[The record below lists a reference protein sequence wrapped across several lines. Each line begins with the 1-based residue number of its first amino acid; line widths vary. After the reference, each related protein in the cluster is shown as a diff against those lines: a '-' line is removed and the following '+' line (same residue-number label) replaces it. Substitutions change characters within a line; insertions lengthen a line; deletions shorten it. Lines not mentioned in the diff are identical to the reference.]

1 MATEKIANYTEAQV
15 AELVATYTASPTE
28 ATVKAL
34 AEAMGKTTR
43 SIVAKLAKEGVYQ
56 SKAKEA
62 GKRAMLKA
70 EMVTEIAKLVG
81 KSEEVLESLEKA
93 TGPALMAV
101 LAALR
106 ATQADE
112 A

>member
-1 MATEKIANYTEAQV
+1 MATEKIQNYTEAQV
-15 AELVATYTASPTE
+15 AELVNAYVASPTE

-34 AEAMGKTTR
+34 ALAMGKSTR

-56 SKAKEA
+56 SKAKEP
-62 GKRAMLKA
+62 GKRTMLKS
-70 EMVTEIAKLVG
+70 EMVAEIAELVG

-101 LAALR
+101 LAAIR
-106 ATQADE
+106 ATKQE
-112 A
+112 G

>member
-15 AELVATYTASPTE
+15 AELKAAYTASPTE

-70 EMVTEIAKLVG
+70 EMVTEIATLVG

-106 ATQADE
+106 ATKQE
-112 A
+112 G